1 MPAHIY
7 MRTGNYRG
15 AVDSN
20 ARAAEIDREYIKRSG
35 ATGVYPMMY
44 YNHNLDFLASAAMMT
59 GQHAE
64 AARAAAMVVANA
76 APMIAQMP
84 ELEPFAA
91 KTIFVLLRF
100 GKWNDVLALPAPEAQ
115 HLLLT
120 ATDYYA
126 RAVAHAALGHREDAA
141 RGRRAFAGARDRVP
155 NDAAWGYNK
164 ASSVFAVMA
173 ASLDAWIARA
183 GGDDKAAIRSWREA
197 VAAEDRLAYNEPPD
211 WFYPTRES
219 LGAALLRMRQHGEAE
234 RVFRDDLARNPN
246 NPRSLFG
253 VWQALA
259 ARRQPVATAQR
270 QFRDAW
276 QHADVPLTLAD
287 F

>member
-1 MPAHIY
+1 
-7 MRTGNYRG
+7 
-15 AVDSN
+15 
-20 ARAAEIDREYIKRSG
+20 
-35 ATGVYPMMY
+35 
-44 YNHNLDFLASAAMMT
+44 
-59 GQHAE
+59 
-64 AARAAAMVVANA
+64 
-76 APMIAQMP
+76 
-84 ELEPFAA
+84 
-91 KTIFVLLRF
+91 
-100 GKWNDVLALPAPEAQ
+100 
-115 HLLLT
+115 
-120 ATDYYA
+120 
-126 RAVAHAALGHREDAA
+126 
-141 RGRRAFAGARDRVP
+141 VP